1 MLKHF
6 VSILLLSAFLYQTGS
21 KLVVLINF
29 KINQDF
35 IAKNLCVKKEIEDN
49 DCEGNCCLKE
59 SLEKVEKTENPTPN
73 IPKEKSVDLLFTGQY
88 SWLLSNLSVLS
99 ETIIFSQTK
108 FIYLINSSIFHPP
121 QVS

>member
-1 MLKHF
+1 VLKHLI
-6 VSILLLSAFLYQTGS
+6 SIVLLSAFLYQTGS

-59 SLEKVEKTENPTPN
+59 SLEKAEKTENPTPN
-73 IPKEKSVDLLFTGQY
+73 IPKEKAEDFLFTGQY

-99 ETIIFSQTK
+99 ENIIFSQTK
-108 FIYLINSSIFHPP
+108 FINLINSSIFHPP